1 MNEINQR
8 LEKLREVMRRE
19 HLSAFIFPS
28 TDAHQSEYVADIGRA
43 ERGFQVSMVRQ
54 VRLLSPCVRLP
65 CGPTLAILL
74 LQKSN

>member
-28 TDAHQSEYVADIGRA
+28 TDAHQSEYVADHWQGRA
-43 ERGFQVSMVRQ
+43 WISGFNGS
-54 VRLLSPCVRLP
+54 VRLLSPCIRLP